1 MVQAAPV
8 LDVQGL
14 TVRLPAGADRRHAV
28 ENISFAVRPGE
39 ITCMVGESGSGKS
52 VSAHAVMGLLPP
64 GDLVAT
70 AGRILLDGE
79 DLMKKSPGALRRLR
93 GDRMA
98 MIFQEPMTAL
108 NPVMRV
114 GEQIAEVLAI
124 HTDFDDQARRA
135 RVLDIIAAVQL
146 PDPARLIELYPHQ

>member
-1 MVQAAPV
+1 MRATNARSPMTAPV

-14 TVRLPAGADRRHAV
+14 TVRLSAGADRRHAV
-28 ENISFAVRPGE
+28 ENISFAVAPGE
-39 ITCMVGESGSGKS
+39 IVCMVGESGSGKS
-52 VSAHAVMGLLPP
+52 VTAHAVMGLLPREVSP
-64 GDLVAT
+64 T
-70 AGRILLDGE
+70 AGRVLLDGE
-79 DLMKKSPGALRRLR
+79 DLLKKSPGALRRLR

-124 HTDFDDQARRA
+124 HTGLDERAGRA
-135 RVLDIIAAVQL
+135 RVLEGLTAVQL
-146 PDPARLIELYPHQ
+146 PDPA